1 MTYTRERLGE
11 LLLKAGVLDEEQ
23 LGMALEIQQQDGGKL
38 GHILVDQLILND
50 EQLADTLASQ
60 KGIPRITLASLT
72 VDREVVAFLPE
83 RVARRRTIIP
93 LYYDDDGAVVVAMSD
108 PLDIE
113 ALDEVEVRSGRRAVP
128 VVTTVSE
135 ILHAI
140 DKYMTHQDA
149 ISEVVELTNLLEAGP
164 DAPDESVDAKVM
176 AGGDVPVVRLVN
188 QIIKEALLDR
198 ASDIHFEPFEKDM
211 RVRYRVDGVL
221 HEVMRLPKS
230 ARPEITSRIKIM
242 ADMNITERRR
252 PQDGRIQLRVDD
264 RPVDLRVATLP
275 TPHGE
280 SITIRVLSQSLAF
293 YSLEDLGMAEEH
305 LRQMNIMLGKPYGAI
320 LVAGP
325 TGSGKSTTLYA
336 GLKRINDETRKII
349 TVEEPVEYQMNG
361 VTQIGVNKAIGLT
374 FASGLRQILRS
385 DPDVVM
391 IGEIRDPE
399 TAETAVRAAL
409 TGHLVLSS
417 IHTNDAPSALLR
429 LSDMQVPPYITSSA
443 LLAVLAQR
451 LVRRLCPH
459 CRQRMDVPD
468 AWAIEQLCLDL
479 KTAAKLRPYG
489 PVGCEKC
496 LDTGYLGRVGI
507 FELMPMDDDLR
518 RLFLHEAPAESLRT
532 LAIEHGMHTLREDAF
547 DKVAA
552 GMTSL
557 EEVARMVM

>member
-1 MTYTRERLGE
+1 M
-11 LLLKAGVLDEEQ
+11 LLKAGVLDDEQ
-23 LGMALEIQQQDGGKL
+23 LNMALEIQQQNGGKL
-38 GHILVDQLILND
+38 GRILVDQLIVNE
-50 EQLADTLASQ
+50 EQLADTLAVQ
-60 KGIPRITLASLT
+60 KGIPRITLANLA
-72 VDREVVAFLPE
+72 VDREVVALLPE

-108 PLDIE
+108 PLDIH
-113 ALDEVEVRSGRRAVP
+113 ALDEIEVRSGRRAMP
-128 VVTTVSE
+128 VVTTASE
-135 ILHAI
+135 IVHAI
-140 DKYMTHQDA
+140 DKYMTQQDA
-149 ISEVVELTNLLEAGP
+149 ISEVVELTNLLEAEP
-164 DAPDESVDAKVM
+164 DKQDESVDAKVL

-264 RPVDLRVATLP
+264 QPVDLRVATLP

-293 YSLEDLGMAEEH
+293 YSLEDLGIAEEH
-305 LRQMNIMLGKPYGAI
+305 LHQMDTVLRKPYGAI

-361 VTQIGVNKAIGLT
+361 VTQIGVNNAIGLT

-399 TAETAVRAAL
+399 TAEIAVRAAL

-417 IHTNDAPSALLR
+417 IHTNDAPSALTR

-451 LVRRLCPH
+451 LVRRLCPD
-459 CRQRMDVPD
+459 CKQRMKVPD
-468 AWAIEQLCLDL
+468 SWAIGQLRLDL
-479 KTAAKLRPYG
+479 KSAAKLRPYG

-496 LDTGYLGRVGI
+496 LNTGYLGRVGI

-518 RLFLHEAPAESLRT
+518 KLFLHEAPAEALRT
-532 LAIEHGMHTLREDAF
+532 LAVEHGMRTLREDAF

-557 EEVARMVM
+557 EEVARVVM

>member
-1 MTYTRERLGE
+1 
-11 LLLKAGVLDEEQ
+11 
-23 LGMALEIQQQDGGKL
+23 
-38 GHILVDQLILND
+38 
-50 EQLADTLASQ
+50 
-60 KGIPRITLASLT
+60 
-72 VDREVVAFLPE
+72 
-83 RVARRRTIIP
+83 
-93 LYYDDDGAVVVAMSD
+93 MSD

-113 ALDEVEVRSGRRAVP
+113 ALDEVEMRSGRRAVP
-128 VVTTVSE
+128 VVTTASE

-176 AGGDVPVVRLVN
+176 AGGDVPIVRLVN

-336 GLKRINDETRKII
+336 GLKRINDETRKIKI
-349 TVEEPVEYQMNG
+349 N
-361 VTQIGVNKAIGLT
+361 
-374 FASGLRQILRS
+374 
-385 DPDVVM
+385 
-391 IGEIRDPE
+391 EI
-399 TAETAVRAAL
+399 
-409 TGHLVLSS
+409 
-417 IHTNDAPSALLR
+417 
-429 LSDMQVPPYITSSA
+429 
-443 LLAVLAQR
+443 
-451 LVRRLCPH
+451 
-459 CRQRMDVPD
+459 
-468 AWAIEQLCLDL
+468 
-479 KTAAKLRPYG
+479 
-489 PVGCEKC
+489 
-496 LDTGYLGRVGI
+496 
-507 FELMPMDDDLR
+507 
-518 RLFLHEAPAESLRT
+518 
-532 LAIEHGMHTLREDAF
+532 
-547 DKVAA
+547 
-552 GMTSL
+552 
-557 EEVARMVM
+557 